1 MRISVDL
8 KPYIVGLAVVTGVVI
23 AIKIYKYYSD

>member
-23 AIKIYKYYSD
+23 AIKIYKNYSD